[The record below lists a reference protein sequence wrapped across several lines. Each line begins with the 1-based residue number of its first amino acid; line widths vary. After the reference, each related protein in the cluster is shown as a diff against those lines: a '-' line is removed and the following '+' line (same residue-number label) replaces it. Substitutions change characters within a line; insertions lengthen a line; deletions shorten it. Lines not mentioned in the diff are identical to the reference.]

1 MSPVTLLLIVL
12 VVLVIAG
19 LPSWP
24 YARAWN
30 YGYAPSGVLGLVL
43 VVILILMLLGRL

>member
-1 MSPVTLLLIVL
+1 MNLVTLLLVVL

-30 YGYAPSGVLGLVL
+30 YGYTPSGVLGLIL
-43 VVILILMLLGRL
+43 VIILILMLLGRL

>member
-1 MSPVTLLLIVL
+1 MNLVTLLLIVL

-24 YARAWN
+24 HARAWN

-43 VVILILMLLGRL
+43 VVILILMLLGRI

>member
-1 MSPVTLLLIVL
+1 MNLVTLLLIVL

-24 YARAWN
+24 YARVWN
-30 YGYAPSGVLGLVL
+30 YGYAPSGALGLVL

>member
-1 MSPVTLLLIVL
+1 MNLVTLLLIVL

-24 YARAWN
+24 YARAWD

-43 VVILILMLLGRL
+43 AVILILMLLGRL

>member
-1 MSPVTLLLIVL
+1 MNVVTLLLIVL

-43 VVILILMLLGRL
+43 VIILILMLLGRL